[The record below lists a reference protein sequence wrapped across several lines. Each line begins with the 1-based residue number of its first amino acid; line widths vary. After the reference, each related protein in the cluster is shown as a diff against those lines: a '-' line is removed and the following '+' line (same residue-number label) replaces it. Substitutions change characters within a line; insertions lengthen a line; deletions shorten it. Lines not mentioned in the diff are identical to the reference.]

1 LSPKKQTAKPH
12 SLQSLARRELGSELD
27 KEHQKA
33 DWGGELSS
41 SMLEYAAKDAQIL
54 LPLAKILGAKIEDS
68 CLERVS
74 EIEHRALPA
83 MVWMAN
89 AGVPFDEEGWKAY
102 LEQVV
107 EIELVRGIEKLNQ
120 LAPEH
125 PEGKIW
131 NWNSHLQV
139 KEAFRLVGVILPNI
153 RKETLECYEH
163 PLAQAL
169 LEYKKASTLLSNYG
183 PSLLEKV
190 EDGRIYASWHQIGA
204 ATGRISCSKP
214 PLQQIPREVLR
225 HYVRAPEGRLLVS
238 ADYSQAEL
246 RIAARITGDKRML
259 EAYSNGEDLHA
270 TTARILM
277 GREQISK
284 EERDLAKAV
293 NFGLLYGQGAEGLRE
308 YARNNYRIRMTTEEA
323 RRYRRRFFDTYP
335 SLKAW
340 HEAEWRRLRQGNT
353 ETRTLTGRR
362 RSGVRNFTSRVNA
375 PVQGTG
381 ADGLKLALALLY
393 ESRDECPGAH
403 LVSCVHDEM
412 VVECDEN
419 NVEKVKAWLEKAR
432 VDGMSEVVNFPEARG
447 PYVPIK
453 VKVKI
458 GRTWAG

>member
-1 LSPKKQTAKPH
+1 LSPQKKQPH
-12 SLQSLARRELGSELD
+12 SLQSIARRELGIELD

-33 DWGGELSS
+33 DWDGELSS
-41 SMLEYAAKDAQIL
+41 SMLEYAAKDAQVL
-54 LPLAKILGAKIEDS
+54 LPLTKILDS
-68 CLERVS
+68 KVEGSRLERVS

-89 AGVPFDEEGWKAY
+89 AGVPLDEEGWKAY
-102 LEQVV
+102 LKQVV
-107 EIELVRGIEKLNQ
+107 KIELARAAEKLTE
-120 LAPEH
+120 LAPKH
-125 PEGKIW
+125 PEGKSW
-131 NWNSHLQV
+131 NWNSNPQL
-139 KEAFRLVGVILPNI
+139 KEVFRLVGVTLPNN
-153 RKETLECYEH
+153 RKETLARCEH
-163 PLAQAL
+163 PLAQTL
-169 LEYKKASTLLSNYG
+169 LEYKKASTLVSNYG

-204 ATGRISCSKP
+204 ATGRMSCSKP

-270 TTARILM
+270 ITARILM
-277 GREQISK
+277 GREKISK

-308 YARNNYRIRMTTEEA
+308 YARNNYRISMTVEEA
-323 RRYRRRFFDTYP
+323 RLYRRQFFKTYP
-335 SLKAW
+335 GLKAW
-340 HEAEWRRLRQGNT
+340 HEAEWRRLKQGNT
-353 ETRTLTGRR
+353 ETRTLAGRR

-381 ADGLKLALALLY
+381 ADGLKLSLALLY

-403 LVSCVHDEM
+403 LVSCVHDEI

-419 NVEKVKAWLEKAR
+419 DVENVKAWLEKAM
-432 VDGMSEVVNFPEARG
+432 VDGMSEVINFPEARG

-453 VKVKI
+453 VKVKS